1 MPARP
6 RVEAVRAYATH
17 AFTATGAVF
26 ALLALL
32 AAADSRW
39 PEMFGW
45 LVVALVVDGVDG
57 ALARRTDVVANAP
70 IIDGVLLDLV
80 IDFLTYVF
88 VPAFALLR
96 SGLLE
101 GNVGF
106 AAAVMMVFASAL
118 YFADTRMKTPD
129 KSFSGFPAAWNMLAL
144 VAFVT
149 TPRPAVILAVVIVLT
164 VGMFLSVKFIHPVR
178 TRRWRPLSLPV
189 AVAGSRSPRG
199 RPRPTSRCR
208 AGRPGRSWSRAC
220 TSVGLVR
227 CSSSSPRGRWS
238 PSLTL
243 RTCRARSALL
253 VARAGTRPR

>member
-1 MPARP
+1 MPTVP
-6 RVEAVRAYATH
+6 RAEVVRAYATH

-45 LVVALVVDGVDG
+45 LVVALIVDGVDG
-57 ALARRTDVVANAP
+57 ALARRTDVVTNAP

-101 GNVGF
+101 GNVSF
-106 AAAVMMVFASAL
+106 AAAVVMVFASAL

-129 KSFSGFPAAWNMLAL
+129 RSFSGFPAAWNMLAL

-149 TPRPAVILAVVIVLT
+149 TPRPAVILTVVVVLI

-178 TRRWRPLSLPV
+178 TRRWRPVSLPV
-189 AVAGSRSPRG
+189 AVVWIALAAWAAASDFLL
-199 RPRPTSRCR
+199 
-208 AGRPGRSWSRAC
+208 PGWATWALVL
-220 TSVGLVR
+220 TSVHLGAA
-227 CSSSSPRGRWS
+227 G
-238 PSLTL
+238 
-243 RTCRARSALL
+243 AIQQL
-253 VARAGTRPR
+253 VAPVSAPRRSVGTPAR

>member
-189 AVAGSRSPRG
+189 AVAWIALAAWAAASDFSLPGWATWALVVASVHLG
-199 RPRPTSRCR
+199 G
-208 AGRPGRSWSRAC
+208 AGA
-220 TSVGLVR
+220 VQQ
-227 CSSSSPRGRWS
+227 
-238 PSLTL
+238 
-243 RTCRARSALL
+243 L
-253 VARAGTRPR
+253 VAPRAAVAEA

>member
-39 PEMFGW
+39 AEMFGW
-45 LVVALVVDGVDG
+45 LVVAFVVDGVDG
-57 ALARRTDVVANAP
+57 ALARRTDVVTNAP

-101 GNVGF
+101 GNIGF

-149 TPRPAVILAVVIVLT
+149 TPRPAVIVSIVAVLT
-164 VGMFLSVKFIHPVR
+164 FGMFLSVKFVHPVR

-189 AVAGSRSPRG
+189 AIVWTGLAAWAAASEFSL
-199 RPRPTSRCR
+199 PTW
-208 AGRPGRSWSRAC
+208 ATWALVI
-220 TSVGLVR
+220 TSVHLGGAGALQQIIE
-227 CSSSSPRGRWS
+227 PRVGREVDGGAVGS
-238 PSLTL
+238 
-243 RTCRARSALL
+243 
-253 VARAGTRPR
+253 VA